1 MARHGLASAL
11 SLSCR
16 SLGLIEVGLNV
27 MNY

>member
-1 MARHGLASAL
+1 MARHGLTSAL

-16 SLGLIEVGLNV
+16 SLGLIEGGLNI